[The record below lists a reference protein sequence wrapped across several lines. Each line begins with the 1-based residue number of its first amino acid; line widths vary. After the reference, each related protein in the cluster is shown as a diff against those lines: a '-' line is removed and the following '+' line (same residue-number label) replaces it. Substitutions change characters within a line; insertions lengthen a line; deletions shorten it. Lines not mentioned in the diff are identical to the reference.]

1 MRGNP
6 LEILGAES
14 GGAKAEGPR
23 REGREGGTSEEEA
36 FARSGSEKAVAGA

>member
-6 LEILGAES
+6 LEILGVES

-23 REGREGGTSEEEA
+23 RGGAEGADEEEA